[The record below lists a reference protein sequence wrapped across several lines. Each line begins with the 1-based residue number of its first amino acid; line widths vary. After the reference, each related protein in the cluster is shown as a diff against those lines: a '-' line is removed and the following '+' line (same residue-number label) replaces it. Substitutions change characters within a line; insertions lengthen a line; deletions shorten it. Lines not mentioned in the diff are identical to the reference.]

1 MFKFAT
7 SALLAV
13 SAIAVSLQT
22 TSDGDT
28 ADQGLPPHNGPSLQE
43 RLETV
48 VDVMD
53 TNNDKEVTVDEVAE
67 ALFLAQIMEYI
78 DLDGA

>member
-22 TSDGDT
+22 TSDT
-28 ADQGLPPHNGPSLQE
+28 AGPGGPPHNGPSLQD

-53 TNNDKEVTVDEVAE
+53 TNNDKEITVDEVAE
-67 ALFLAQIMEYI
+67 ALLLAQLMEYI
-78 DLDGA
+78 DLNAA

>member
-13 SAIAVSLQT
+13 SAIAVSLQKT
-22 TSDGDT
+22 TSDT
-28 ADQGLPPHNGPSLQE
+28 AGPGNPPHNGPSLQE

-67 ALFLAQIMEYI
+67 ALLLAQIMEYI
-78 DLDGA
+78 DLNAA